1 MGYLEAENW
10 NYLHSSSPQGVI
22 YIFVSV
28 NKKKK
33 EKRMEQ
39 SVICLFQHAGS
50 IIPYFLSYTIC
61 TYCFQNRKRP
71 PS

>member
-33 EKRMEQ
+33 KK
-39 SVICLFQHAGS
+39 GW
-50 IIPYFLSYTIC
+50 
-61 TYCFQNRKRP
+61 NRV
-71 PS
+71 SFVFFSTLGA